1 MVVALI
7 LALSAEIVPLIT
19 EVVGSMMG
27 LLCVALHLVRSTWM
41 HLQMVKNI
49 DNSVRGYLSQNCDF
63 PLLCLL
69 IVVASL

>member
-7 LALSAEIVPLIT
+7 LVVPAVVVPLIT
-19 EVVGSMMG
+19 GVVVRTMEVLFGVP
-27 LLCVALHLVRSTWM
+27 HLVQSIWM

-63 PLLCLL
+63 PLLYLL
-69 IVVASL
+69 IVVAFQ